1 MPNYK
6 VTSTI
11 DNRET
16 KDAKLVDLAIKAF
29 SKQEYSKAQSLLLSV
44 IKHCPLDYQ
53 TQFKDKQGNLYI
65 KFWHPSDHEHY
76 LNCDHPDKNK
86 QKISFYPCAYPKAYF
101 YLALLEIKS
110 KNYEQALNYLE
121 TGADLEPNSPRYTI
135 EKAHIW
141 QLMGQ
146 SEKALE
152 AYQSIEG
159 IDPYITPKDYAIA
172 LEGQGN
178 VLEEM
183 GDLMSALC
191 MYQTSLQL
199 NPNNSDLIDKIQS
212 IKLEKEGERE
222 KIAEEANSTPE
233 SAHNY
238 SSSGQLN
245 TETDVSNV
253 HKTPI
258 VTSPSSHRKRLK
270 RKAQQRIY
278 GGISAFILSAVLYGY
293 LSYFEQS
300 RDTTEQV
307 NEIVTIF
314 YAIGGKNIVSFIVA
328 GLGGLLCYFGIS
340 DLTKIHRGN

>member
-1 MPNYK
+1 MPNDK
-6 VTSTI
+6 VTSTT

-44 IKHCPLDYQ
+44 IKHCPPDYQ

-65 KFWHPSDHEHY
+65 KFWHSSDHEHY
-76 LNCDHPDKNK
+76 LNCDHPEKNQ
-86 QKISFYPCAYPKAYF
+86 QKISFYPSAYPKAYF

-110 KNYEQALNYLE
+110 ENYQQALSYLE
-121 TGADLEPNSPRYTI
+121 LGATLEPNSPRYTI

-152 AYQSIEG
+152 TYQTIEG
-159 IDPYITPKDYAIA
+159 VDPYVTPKDYAIA

-178 VLEEM
+178 ILEEM

-212 IKLEKEGERE
+212 IKLEKAG
-222 KIAEEANSTPE
+222 EANNTPE
-233 SAHNY
+233 SAYNY
-238 SSSGQLN
+238 SSSAQLT
-245 TETDVSNV
+245 TETDISNV
-253 HKTPI
+253 DQTPI

-270 RKAQQRIY
+270 RKARQRIY
-278 GGISAFILSAVLYGY
+278 WGISVFILSGILYGY

-300 RDTTEQV
+300 KENTEQL
-307 NEIVTIF
+307 NQIVTIF
-314 YAIGGKNIVSFIVA
+314 YRIGGKNIVSFIVA
-328 GLGGLLCYFGIS
+328 GFAGFLCYLGIS
-340 DLTKIHRGN
+340 DLTKINN